1 MPWVTWLL
9 KKIVEPSLGKYNP
22 HDADDPTVLDNKIE
36 QLNAL
41 EKKKVWFGRGGKY
54 ADFFCLLLAWTVV
67 PENGILRHP
76 ETGLIAGSPFFTWY
90 CCIYFLYFLPSLAIS
105 MAK

>member
-1 MPWVTWLL
+1 M
-9 KKIVEPSLGKYNP
+9 
-22 HDADDPTVLDNKIE
+22 LDNKIE

-41 EKKKVWFGRGGKY
+41 EKKGLVWAGVSMLI
-54 ADFFCLLLAWTVV
+54 FCLLLAWTVV

-76 ETGLIAGSPFFTWY
+76 ETGLIAGSPFLHGIVVF
-90 CCIYFLYFLPSLAIS
+90 IFVFLPSLAIS